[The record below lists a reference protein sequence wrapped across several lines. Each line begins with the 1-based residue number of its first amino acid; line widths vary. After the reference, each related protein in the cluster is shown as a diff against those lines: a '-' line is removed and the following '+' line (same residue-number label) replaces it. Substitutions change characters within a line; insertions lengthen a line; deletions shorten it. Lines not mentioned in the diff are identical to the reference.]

1 MAMNSFLEVAEFVAD
16 GLPSIHGYG
25 VSLQFIF
32 DTTDPDIKSHYIRL
46 ENAYIP
52 EAPPSMLCQYI
63 IVEHIIRAPYTDMVS
78 TVFPDA
84 TSIPGI
90 TFDCTASP
98 MFSTKIAEA
107 SSGKE
112 TRTSYWENPLW
123 EFSISFDYLPDAT
136 NAKDTMYKVLCGF
149 FLDQKGR
156 YKDFLFKPTNLH
168 RAENV
173 LLGTGDG
180 ANPEFT
186 LIREVGAF
194 REPIGQYDPSDISI
208 WVKEQPF
215 SSVVTSGQIVAQG
228 GITEIVSV
236 VATSGPTTLTQVP
249 SAPGAN
255 EYSVDLVTG
264 VFTFNA
270 SREGQTIEINYTYL
284 AELGV
289 NFNVTAPR
297 TVVFDNAPGDGAEIT
312 GTYEYFFVCRFKE
325 DMSEYNQFYNRLW
338 ELDQL
343 TLRSQI
349 I

>member
-1 MAMNSFLEVAEFVAD
+1 MNSFLEVAEFVAD
-16 GLPSIHGYG
+16 GLPSMHGYL
-25 VSLQFIF
+25 VTLQYAF
-32 DTTDPDIKSHYIRL
+32 DTTDPDIQSFYIRL

-63 IVEHIIRAPYTDMVS
+63 IVEHIIRAPYSDMVS
-78 TVFPDA
+78 NVFPDA
-84 TSIPGI
+84 TSLPGI
-90 TFDCTASP
+90 TFDCTAVP
-98 MFSTKIAEA
+98 MFSNKIAEA

-112 TRTSYWENPLW
+112 TRTAYWENPLW

-136 NAKDTMYKVLCGF
+136 NAKDTMYKTLCGF
-149 FLDQKGR
+149 FLQQNGR
-156 YKDFLFKPTNLH
+156 FKDFLFKPTNLH
-168 RAENV
+168 RAENT

-180 ANPEFT
+180 VNPEFT
-186 LIREVGAF
+186 LIREVGGF
-194 REPIGQYDPSDISI
+194 REPIGQYDPSDITI

-215 SSVVTSGQIVAQG
+215 SSPVASGQIVAQG
-228 GITEIVSV
+228 NITEIVSV
-236 VATSGPTTLTQVP
+236 IATSGPTTLTQVP

-270 SREGQTIEINYTYL
+270 SREGQNIDINYTYQ
-284 AELGV
+284 AELGT
-289 NFNVTAPR
+289 NFSILTPR
-297 TVVFDNAPGDGAEIT
+297 TVVFDNAPGVDAEIT

-325 DMSEYNQFYNRLW
+325 DVSEYNQFANRLW
-338 ELDQL
+338 ELDEM